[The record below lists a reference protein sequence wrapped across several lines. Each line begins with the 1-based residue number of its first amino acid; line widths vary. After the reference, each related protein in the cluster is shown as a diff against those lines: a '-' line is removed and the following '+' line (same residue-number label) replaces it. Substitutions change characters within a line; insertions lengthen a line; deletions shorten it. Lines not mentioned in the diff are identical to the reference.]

1 MYNETSQT
9 LEEVSQEASNFHPQI
24 SFETESVMQSYPVLC
39 DISWL

>member
-1 MYNETSQT
+1 MR
-9 LEEVSQEASNFHPQI
+9 LVKHWKRFPKEASNFHPQI